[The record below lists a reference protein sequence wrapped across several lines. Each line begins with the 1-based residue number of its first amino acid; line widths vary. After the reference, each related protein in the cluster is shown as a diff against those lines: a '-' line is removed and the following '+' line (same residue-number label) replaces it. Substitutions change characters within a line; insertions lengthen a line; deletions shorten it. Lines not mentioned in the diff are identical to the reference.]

1 MKKKMVAL
9 LLVAAMGIA
18 SLAGCGNSKT
28 EDTGTDKNAGGTETS
43 DNQDADKDAEADKDA
58 QADKDADANGEASGE
73 AVTLT
78 YPCIWVGAD
87 SKAEVWAKI
96 IAGFNEQYKGQYEIQ
111 VEEQTDYDAYRD
123 KIRTLVSAKSTPDIF
138 TVDSPADIQMF
149 AEAGELMD
157 VTAYLEEKLAD
168 RFVASAIDS
177 AKIDGKNY
185 SVPYEMA
192 VVPMMYNKK
201 LLDAAGVTEIPT
213 SYEELFEACEKLK
226 ESGVIPITQ
235 MTNDNAWTSM
245 LWYSYAVAACGG
257 ADVYEKGLEDEAFVK
272 AAELLRKMFD
282 YTSSDAVGADAS
294 VVNGHFFNERAAI
307 YTNGSWI
314 LARIQ
319 SEGVEGLYDNL
330 VVGPGLSYEG
340 ENGGAYLNSILA
352 YFVFKKQDDPNK
364 QAAVEAFLDYITE
377 PERVLEL
384 SASSGS
390 LFAIDYD
397 TATITDPVQVEI
409 VKQSS
414 EASFMV
420 PYFQSAM
427 SQKVVSAFP
436 SALESLVLDEVD
448 AQGFVDML
456 KSAE

>member
-1 MKKKMVAL
+1 MKKKTVAL

-18 SLAGCGNSKT
+18 SLAGCGNGKG
-28 EDTGTDKNAGGTETS
+28 ENADKNTGGTEAT
-43 DNQDADKDAEADKDA
+43 DEKDAEQDADTDKDAEADE
-58 QADKDADANGEASGE
+58 DKDGETGGGSGE

-87 SKAEVWAKI
+87 SKAEVWAQM

-201 LLDAAGVTEIPT
+201 LLDAAGVEAIPT

-330 VVGPGLSYEG
+330 VVGPGLSNEG
-340 ENGGAYLNSILA
+340 ANGGAYLNSILA

-364 QAAVEAFLDYITE
+364 QAAVEAFLDYVTD

-397 TATITDPVQVEI
+397 TATISDPVQVEI

-414 EASFMV
+414 EAAFMV

-456 KSAE
+456 KNAE